1 MFIKWFNLMTL
12 YSKPWALPSILV
24 CLLDILSDRIRF
36 CATKL
41 VLPLLALCYTLPH
54 IELKQ
59 NEMQIKPTPPKL

>member
-24 CLLDILSDRIRF
+24 CLLDILSNRIRF

-54 IELKQ
+54 IELK
-59 NEMQIKPTPPKL
+59 